1 MIQKSKIGLILLVV
15 IAFAGVYMQYAKAD
29 ILAEPAGEEDSA
41 DISPELADELER
53 LSNEMDFSAW
63 QEYYDE
69 LSESWSA
76 LDEYDDV
83 KDMIESLAMGDA
95 ELGTEN
101 IEGAIKEIFLPGLQS
116 AIAQMI
122 CIIALGLL
130 SGLCTMALGD
140 DKGTKQVLMLIISG
154 TAILSI
160 TALFVSLINEAAQCM
175 NRIAQFCSVAAP
187 VLTGLLTALG
197 CAGSVKLLNPALII
211 LTNIIL
217 VVILKVI
224 LPMLLAGGILN
235 VINGLTD
242 RMKLS
247 RSVKLINSTVKWVL
261 GLITT
266 VYIAFNTIGG
276 ISSGATDNI
285 TLRTTRYAIDRLVPA
300 VGGMVSG
307 AIDAVMGGAVM
318 LKNAAGITA
327 ILIVTSIVLRPAL
340 KLIAGMLALRIA
352 AAIIEPFASPEISG
366 MLDGTA
372 DVVSFLFASVSAA
385 VSMLIVTIMII
396 IYVGNAL
403 PV

>member
-1 MIQKSKIGLILLVV
+1 MIQKSKIVLILLVV

-29 ILAEPAGEEDSA
+29 ILAEPAGEEDSV

-53 LSNEMDFSAW
+53 LSNELDFSAW

-69 LSESWSA
+69 LCESWGA
-76 LDEYDDV
+76 LGEYDDV
-83 KDMIESLAMGDA
+83 KDMIESLAVGDA

-197 CAGSVKLLNPALII
+197 CAGSAKLLNPALII

-217 VVILKVI
+217 AVILKVI

-276 ISSGATDNI
+276 ISSGVTDNI

-327 ILIVTSIVLRPAL
+327 ILIVISIVLRPAL

>member
-1 MIQKSKIGLILLVV
+1 MIQKSKIGLILLAV

-29 ILAEPAGEEDSA
+29 ILAEPADKEDSG

-83 KDMIESLAMGDA
+83 KDLIESLAVGDA
-95 ELGTEN
+95 ELETKN

-122 CIIALGLL
+122 CIIALGML

-197 CAGSVKLLNPALII
+197 CAGSAKLLNPALII

-217 VVILKVI
+217 AVILKVI

-242 RMKLS
+242 RIKLS

-266 VYIAFNTIGG
+266 LYIAFNTIGG
-276 ISSGATDNI
+276 ISSGVTDNI

-327 ILIVTSIVLRPAL
+327 ILIVISIVLRPAL

-352 AAIIEPFASPEISG
+352 AAIIEPFASSEISG

>member
-1 MIQKSKIGLILLVV
+1 MIQKSKIGLILLAV

-29 ILAEPAGEEDSA
+29 ILAEPADKEDSG

-83 KDMIESLAMGDA
+83 KDLIESLAVGDA
-95 ELGTEN
+95 ELETKN

-122 CIIALGLL
+122 CIIALGML

-197 CAGSVKLLNPALII
+197 CAGSAKLLNPALII

-217 VVILKVI
+217 AVILKVI

-266 VYIAFNTIGG
+266 LYIAFNTIGG
-276 ISSGATDNI
+276 ISSGVTDNI

-327 ILIVTSIVLRPAL
+327 ILIVISIVLRPAL

-352 AAIIEPFASPEISG
+352 AAIIEPFASSEISG

>member
-1 MIQKSKIGLILLVV
+1 MIQKSKIGLILLAV

-29 ILAEPAGEEDSA
+29 ILAEPADKEDSG

-83 KDMIESLAMGDA
+83 KDLIESLAVGDA
-95 ELGTEN
+95 ELETKN

-122 CIIALGLL
+122 CIIALGML

-197 CAGSVKLLNPALII
+197 CAGSAKLLNPALII

-217 VVILKVI
+217 AVILKVI

-266 VYIAFNTIGG
+266 LYIAFNTIGG
-276 ISSGATDNI
+276 ISSGVTDNI

-318 LKNAAGITA
+318 LKNAAGITV
-327 ILIVTSIVLRPAL
+327 ILIVISIVLRPAL

-352 AAIIEPFASPEISG
+352 AAIIEPFASSEISG

>member
-1 MIQKSKIGLILLVV
+1 MIQKWKVGLILLAV

-29 ILAEPAGEEDSA
+29 ILAEPAEKEDSA

-69 LSESWSA
+69 LCESWSA
-76 LDEYDDV
+76 LGEYDDV
-83 KDMIESLAMGDA
+83 KDMIERLAVGDA

-175 NRIAQFCSVAAP
+175 NRVAQFCTVAAP

-197 CAGSVKLLNPALII
+197 CAGSAKLLNPALII

-276 ISSGATDNI
+276 ISSGTTDNI

-327 ILIVTSIVLRPAL
+327 IIIVISIVLRPAL

-396 IYVGNAL
+396 IYVGNVL

>member
-1 MIQKSKIGLILLVV
+1 MIQKGKIGLILLAF
-15 IAFAGVYMQYAKAD
+15 IAFAGVYIQYAKAD
-29 ILAEPAGEEDSA
+29 TLTEPLDEEDSA
-41 DISPELADELER
+41 GISPELADELER
-53 LSNEMDFSAW
+53 LSNEVDFSAW

-69 LSESWSA
+69 LSESGGA
-76 LDEYDDV
+76 LSEYADV
-83 KDMIESLAMGDA
+83 KDMIENLALGGS
-95 ELGTEN
+95 ELETEN
-101 IEGAIKEIFLPGLQS
+101 IEAVIKEIFLPGLQS
-116 AIAQMI
+116 SIARMI

-175 NRIAQFCSVAAP
+175 NRIAQFCSIAAP

-197 CAGSVKLLNPALII
+197 CAGSAKLLNPALII

-224 LPMLLAGGILN
+224 IPMLLAGGILN

-242 RMKLS
+242 RMKLT

-276 ISSGATDNI
+276 ISAGATDNI
-285 TLRTTRYAIDRLVPA
+285 ILRTTRYAIDRLVPA

-327 ILIVTSIVLRPAL
+327 ILIVISIVLRPAL

-372 DVVSFLFASVSAA
+372 DVVSFTFASVSAA
-385 VSMLIVTIMII
+385 VSMLVVTIMII
-396 IYVGNAL
+396 IYVGNVL

>member
-1 MIQKSKIGLILLVV
+1 MIQKGKVGLILLAF
-15 IAFAGVYMQYAKAD
+15 ITFAGMYMQYAKAD
-29 ILAEPAGEEDSA
+29 ILTEPAGEKDSA
-41 DISPELADELER
+41 DISPELKDELER

-69 LSESWSA
+69 LSESWGA
-76 LDEYDDV
+76 LGEYDDV
-83 KDMIESLAMGDA
+83 KDMIESLASGDT
-95 ELGTEN
+95 ELGIEN
-101 IEGAIKEIFLPGLQS
+101 AEGVVKEIFLPGLQS

-130 SGLCTMALGD
+130 SGLCTIALGD

-175 NRIAQFCSVAAP
+175 NRIAQFCSIAAP

-197 CAGSVKLLNPALII
+197 CAGSAKLLNPALII

-276 ISSGATDNI
+276 ISTGATDNI

-318 LKNAAGITA
+318 LKNATGITA
-327 ILIVTSIVLRPAL
+327 ILIVISIVLRPAL
-340 KLIAGMLALRIA
+340 KLLAGMLALRIA
-352 AAIIEPFASPEISG
+352 SAIIEPFASPEISG

-372 DVVSFLFASVSAA
+372 DVTSFLFASVSAS

-396 IYVGNAL
+396 IYIGNAL

>member
-1 MIQKSKIGLILLVV
+1 MIQKEKVGLILLAF
-15 IAFAGVYMQYAKAD
+15 IAFAGMYMQYAKAD
-29 ILAEPAGEEDSA
+29 VLTEPVGEEESA
-41 DISPELADELER
+41 DISPELKDELER
-53 LSNEMDFSAW
+53 LSNEMDFSSW

-69 LSESWSA
+69 LSESWGA
-76 LDEYDDV
+76 LGEYDDV
-83 KDMIESLAMGDA
+83 KDMIESLATGDTK
-95 ELGTEN
+95 LGTEN

-116 AIAQMI
+116 SIAQLI

-175 NRIAQFCSVAAP
+175 NRIAQFCSIAAP

-197 CAGSVKLLNPALII
+197 CAGSAKLLNPALII

-276 ISSGATDNI
+276 ISAGATDNI

-307 AIDAVMGGAVM
+307 AIDAVMGGAAM

-327 ILIVTSIVLRPAL
+327 ILIVISIVLRPAL
-340 KLIAGMLALRIA
+340 KLLAGMLALRIA

-372 DVVSFLFASVSAA
+372 DVTSFLFASVSAA